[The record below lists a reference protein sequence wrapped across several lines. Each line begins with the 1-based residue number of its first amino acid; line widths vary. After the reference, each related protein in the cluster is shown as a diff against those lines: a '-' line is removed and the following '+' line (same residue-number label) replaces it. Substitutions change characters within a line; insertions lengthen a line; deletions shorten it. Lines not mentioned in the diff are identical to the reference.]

1 MKYIKQMAII
11 LAVTLMGE
19 VVKYVIPFPIP
30 ASIYGLILMFVLLMT
45 NVIKIES
52 VKETGDFLVEI
63 MPVLFIPAAVGLID
77 MVEELKEMLLPIL
90 LVVGPVTL
98 LVMIVAG
105 KTTDKLIKEEKS
117 DE

>member
-1 MKYIKQMAII
+1 MKYLKQMTII

-19 VVKYVIPFPIP
+19 VIKYFIPFPIP
-30 ASIYGLILMFVLLMT
+30 ASIYGLILMFVFLMT
-45 NVIKIES
+45 NVIKIEN

-77 MVEELKEMLLPIL
+77 MVEELTVMFLPIL
-90 LVVGPVTL
+90 LAVGPVTL

-105 KTTDKLIKEEKS
+105 KVTDRLIKEEEN
-117 DE
+117 DV

>member
-1 MKYIKQMAII
+1 MKFLKQLMII
-11 LAVTLMGE
+11 FSISFVAELME
-19 VVKYVIPFPIP
+19 FLIPLPIA
-30 ASIYGLILMFVLLMT
+30 ASVYGLVLMLVGLIT
-45 NVIKIES
+45 KIIPLEK
-52 VKETGDFLVEI
+52 VECAADFLVEI

-77 MVEELKEMLLPIL
+77 MVEELKEMFLPIL

>member
-1 MKYIKQMAII
+1 MKYLKQMTII

-19 VVKYVIPFPIP
+19 VIKYFMPFPIP
-30 ASIYGLILMFVLLMT
+30 ASIYGLILMFVFLMT
-45 NVIKIES
+45 NVIKIENI
-52 VKETGDFLVEI
+52 KETGDFLVEI

-77 MVEELKEMLLPIL
+77 MAEELKAMFLPIM

-105 KTTDKLIKEEKS
+105 KVTDSLIKEEEN